1 MQFQEVTE
9 LVSGTKYRIVYETY
23 LHFRGFYSHTEEE
36 YPIHIFKV
44 VHGYGFSNEK
54 KFAHG
59 FNKFYVP
66 VFQRDHIQQAMEQ
79 RALQCILKNI
89 IGDDTFSW

>member
-1 MQFQEVTE
+1 MQFQEVSE
-9 LVSGTKYRIVYETY
+9 LVTGTKYRIVYETY

-36 YPIHIFKV
+36 YPIHVFKV
-44 VHGYGFSNEK
+44 VHGYGFNNEK

-66 VFQRDHIQQAMEQ
+66 IFQRDRIQKNMEG

-89 IGDDTFSW
+89 TGDSTFSW

>member
-1 MQFQEVTE
+1 MQFQEVTV
-9 LVSGTKYRIVYETY
+9 LVPGTKYRIVYETH
-23 LHFRGFYSHTEEE
+23 LQFRGFYSHTEEE

-59 FNKFYVP
+59 FNKFYKP
-66 VFQRDHIQQAMEQ
+66 IFQRERI
-79 RALQCILKNI
+79 
-89 IGDDTFSW
+89 